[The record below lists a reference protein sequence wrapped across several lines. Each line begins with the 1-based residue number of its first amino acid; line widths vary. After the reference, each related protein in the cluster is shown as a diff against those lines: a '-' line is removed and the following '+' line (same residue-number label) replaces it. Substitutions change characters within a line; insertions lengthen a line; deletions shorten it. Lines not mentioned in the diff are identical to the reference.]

1 MNIPTLTA
9 RLAESRSNAMTEEQL
24 KYRKPNGQFKKG
36 VPPFNKG
43 RKMREE
49 TRRKLEHT
57 WFQKGAAVWNQKPL
71 GSERITKDGYVEVK
85 ITDEFHYPEARKN
98 WRSKQLVVYE
108 KAHSCKVDTRKD
120 VVIFLDGDKRNF
132 DIRNLFLIS
141 RAENRVLNT
150 NWAEWNRHSG
160 DIEIGMSAVMRMRII
175 REIRRRKS
183 QKKE

>member
-1 MNIPTLTA
+1 
-9 RLAESRSNAMTEEQL
+9 MTEEQL

-108 KAHSCKVDTRKD
+108 KAYSCKVDTRKD

-160 DIEIGMSAVMRMRII
+160 DIEIGMSAVLRMRII

>member
-1 MNIPTLTA
+1 
-9 RLAESRSNAMTEEQL
+9 MTEEQL

-43 RKMREE
+43 KKMSEK
-49 TRRKLEHT
+49 TRQKLEHT

-108 KAHSCKVDTRKD
+108 KAHNCKVDSKKNC
-120 VVIFLDGDKRNF
+120 VIFLDGDSRNF
-132 DIRNLFLIS
+132 DISNLCLVT
-141 RAENRVLNT
+141 RAEIRVLNA
-150 NWAEWNRHSG
+150 NWTKWDRCSG
-160 DIEIGMSAVMRMRII
+160 DSEIGMSAVLRMRII